1 MDKTNSQII
10 EEKIY
15 KCSHYL
21 LEENKKS
28 YFEELSALKYF
39 LNKKEVIIP

>member
-1 MDKTNSQII
+1 MDKVNSQII
-10 EEKIY
+10 EEKIH

-28 YFEELSALKYF
+28 YFEELSTLRYF
-39 LNKKEVIIP
+39 LNKEVIIP